1 MYRTW
6 LRDSLITFGLTSLV
20 LLSLAW
26 QYIPLVVSEAR
37 AAPWYQAAAERVDL
51 FWVAI
56 GIAAVFVVLP
66 TVFLLFVGRQDN
78 IPAIGDIQAL
88 IPRNLAEVRLGA
100 ALAANAGVMEELVFR
115 LALPAVLLGATGNVW
130 VALIVSVLLFGGLH
144 IYQGVAGVAGT
155 TVIGLVLLALYLA
168 SGSILV
174 PIVVHALIDV
184 RSFVLIPLLV
194 LQVHRPKPE
203 ESI

>member
-6 LRDSLITFGLTSLV
+6 LRDSLITFGSMSVV

-26 QYIPLVVSEAR
+26 QYIPLVLVDVRSAS
-37 AAPWYQAAAERVDL
+37 WYQAADAQVNL
-51 FWVAI
+51 FWAAI
-56 GIAAVFVVLP
+56 GLAAAFVVLP
-66 TVFLLFVGRQDN
+66 TVFLFFVGRQED

-88 IPRNLAEVRLGA
+88 IPRNLTEVRLGA
-100 ALAANAGVMEELVFR
+100 ALAVNAGVMEELVFR

-130 VALIVSVLLFGGLH
+130 LALIVSILLFGGLH